1 MTKLS
6 VLVGAPTMAASIS
19 CGQVVVVEAD
29 IERAKTL
36 KQELQ
41 EIGTIDQIL
50 IVAEVLTANYC
61 RPVLWHRF
69 NDARFNGPW
78 PLEHWQDQFQ
88 NLVIQQI
95 EERTGHCLAE
105 VLNVWQKKMQVD
117 IDVQETMITLEI
129 RQGDYLAT
137 LAGCGKWLRA
147 LQSVKLHYPRFTS
160 TQKFVE
166 KWLSE
171 HGFRPTKGKSLNWQR
186 DPEFTLRFELKE
198 SRARIMQLEEQLS
211 RQAVQLMVAELNN
224 QRPTSEQE
232 CFQTRLNSTGVE
244 NA

>member
-6 VLVGAPTMAASIS
+6 VLVGAPTMAASIP

-61 RPVLWHRF
+61 QPVLWHRF

-88 NLVIQQI
+88 NH
-95 EERTGHCLAE
+95 HCNF
-105 VLNVWQKKMQVD
+105 VLCNLYADWF
-117 IDVQETMITLEI
+117 
-129 RQGDYLAT
+129 G
-137 LAGCGKWLRA
+137 
-147 LQSVKLHYPRFTS
+147 
-160 TQKFVE
+160 
-166 KWLSE
+166 
-171 HGFRPTKGKSLNWQR
+171 TKN
-186 DPEFTLRFELKE
+186 F
-198 SRARIMQLEEQLS
+198 A
-211 RQAVQLMVAELNN
+211 
-224 QRPTSEQE
+224 
-232 CFQTRLNSTGVE
+232 
-244 NA
+244 